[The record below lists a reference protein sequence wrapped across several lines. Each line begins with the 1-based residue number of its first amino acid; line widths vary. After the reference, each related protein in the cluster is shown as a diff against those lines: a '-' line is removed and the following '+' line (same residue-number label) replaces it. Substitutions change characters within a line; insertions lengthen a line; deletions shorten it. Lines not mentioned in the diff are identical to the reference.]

1 MQPMSLPDAICD
13 AVHARLESLSRL
25 GDPLEA
31 LNERIPWETFRPV
44 LEPVHQ
50 KPRTS
55 NAGRKPI
62 DVVLMFKM
70 LVLQSLYN
78 LADEQLEYQIRDRLS
93 FMRFLGLS
101 LADRVP
107 DRTTIWLFR
116 ERLKELGLMKPL
128 FDQFGDYLAA
138 SGYQARSGQI
148 IGASIVRVPIQRN
161 SRDENAR
168 IKAGEVP
175 ENWSDAKREQKD
187 VDARWTEKHGKQ
199 YYGYKN
205 HIDVDAEHTFVRTYE
220 VTPANV
226 HDSQVFDAVIDPDN
240 ADPDVWADSA
250 YRSEDTEVVLEAAG
264 YASHIHEKGQ
274 KDRPLTDAQKQRNR
288 ERSRVRCRVE
298 HVFGF
303 QQNSM
308 GGKLIRTIGLARAQV
323 KIGLMNLTYNLMRYL
338 QLSRRGTSMPAAA

>member
-50 KPRTS
+50 KPRKS

-62 DVVLMFKM
+62 DVVLMFKV

-101 LADRVP
+101 VADRVP
-107 DRTTIWLFR
+107 DGTTVWLFR

-128 FDQFGDYLAA
+128 LDPFGDELEA

-148 IGASIVRVPIQRN
+148 IDASIVRVPIQRN
-161 SRDENAR
+161 SRDENAQ

-175 ENWSDAKREQKD
+175 EDWSDAKREQKD
-187 VDARWTEKHGKQ
+187 GDARWTEKHGKQ

-205 HIDVDAEHTFVRTYE
+205 HIDVDAEHKFVRTYE

-250 YRSEDTEVVLEAAG
+250 YRSEDTEAVLEEAE
-264 YASHIHEKGQ
+264 YVSHIHEKGQ
-274 KDRPLTDAQKQRNR
+274 KDRPLTEAQKQRNR
-288 ERSRVRCRVE
+288 ERSRVCCRVE

-303 QQNSM
+303 QHNSM

-338 QLSRRGTSMPAAA
+338 QLSRRGANVPAAA

>member
-1 MQPMSLPDAICD
+1 MEPMSLPEAI
-13 AVHARLESLSRL
+13 HARLESLSRL

-31 LNERIPWETFRPV
+31 LNERIPWEVFRPV

-55 NAGRKPI
+55 NAGRKPF
-62 DVVLMFKM
+62 DLVLMFKV

-78 LADEQLEYQIRDRLS
+78 LADERLEYQIRDRLS

-101 LADRVP
+101 LLDRVP
-107 DRTTIWLFR
+107 DGTTVWLFR

-128 FDQFGDYLAA
+128 FDQFGDHLEA

-148 IGASIVRVPIQRN
+148 VDASIVRVPIQRN
-161 SRDENAR
+161 SREENVR

-175 ENWSDAKREQKD
+175 EDWSEAKQEQKD

-205 HIDVDAEHTFVRTYE
+205 HIDVDAEHKLVRSYE

-226 HDSQVFDAVIDPDN
+226 HDSQAFDAVIDPDN
-240 ADPDVWADSA
+240 ADPEVWADSA
-250 YRSEDTEVVLEAAG
+250 YRSEETERVLEDAE
-264 YASHIHEKGQ
+264 YVSHIHEKGQ
-274 KDRPLTDAQKQRNR
+274 KDRPLTEAQKHHNR

-308 GGKLIRTIGLARAQV
+308 GGKLIRTIGLARATV
-323 KIGLMNLTYNLMRYL
+323 KIGLMNLTYNLMRSL
-338 QLSRRGTSMPAAA
+338 QLSRRGTSVPAAA

>member
-1 MQPMSLPDAICD
+1 MQSMSLPDAIR
-13 AVHARLESLSRL
+13 ARLESLSRL

-44 LEPVHQ
+44 LEAVRQ
-50 KPRTS
+50 KPRKS
-55 NAGRKPI
+55 NAGRKPF

-78 LADEQLEYQIRDRLS
+78 LADEQVEYQVRDRLS
-93 FMRFLGLS
+93 FMRFLGLDVMS
-101 LADRVP
+101 RIP
-107 DRTTIWLFR
+107 DGTSVWLFR
-116 ERLKELGLMKPL
+116 ERLKALGLMNPL
-128 FDQFGDYLAA
+128 FDQFGDFLTA

-148 IGASIVRVPIQRN
+148 IDASIVRVPIQRN
-161 SRDENAR
+161 SREENAR

-175 ENWSDAKREQKD
+175 EDWSEAKCEQKD
-187 VDARWTEKHGKQ
+187 VEARWTEKHGKQ

-205 HIDVDAEHTFVRTYE
+205 HIDVDAEHKLVRTYE

-240 ADPDVWADSA
+240 ADPGVWADSA
-250 YRSEDTEVVLEAAG
+250 YRSEETEAVLKQAG
-264 YASHIHEKGQ
+264 YVSHIHEKGQ
-274 KDRPLTDAQKQRNR
+274 KDRPLTEAQQQRNR
-288 ERSRVRCRVE
+288 ARSRVRCRVE

-308 GGKLIRTIGLARAQV
+308 GGKQLRTIGLARAMA

-338 QLSRRGTSMPAAA
+338 QLSRRGTSVPAAA

>member
-1 MQPMSLPDAICD
+1 MQPLSSSDAI
-13 AVHARLESLSRL
+13 HARLESLSRL

-31 LNERIPWETFRPV
+31 LNERIPWELFRPV
-44 LEPVHQ
+44 LEPVRQ
-50 KPRTS
+50 KPRKS
-55 NAGRKPI
+55 NAGRKPF
-62 DVVLMFKM
+62 DLVLMFKV

-78 LADEQLEYQIRDRLS
+78 LADERLEYQMRDRLS

-101 LADRVP
+101 LMSRIP
-107 DRTTIWLFR
+107 DGTSVWLFR
-116 ERLKELGLMKPL
+116 ERLKELGLMRPL

-148 IGASIVRVPIQRN
+148 IDASIVRVPIQRN
-161 SRDENAR
+161 SREENTR
-168 IKAGEVP
+168 IKAGAVP
-175 ENWSDAKREQKD
+175 EDWSEAKREQKD

-205 HIDVDAEHTFVRTYE
+205 HIDVDAEHNFVRTYE

-240 ADPDVWADSA
+240 ADPEVWADSA
-250 YRSEDTEVVLEAAG
+250 YQSEETETVLEDAE
-264 YASHIHEKGQ
+264 YVSHIHEKGQ
-274 KDRPLTDAQKQRNR
+274 KDRPLTEVQKQRNR

-308 GGKLIRTIGLARAQV
+308 GGKLIRTIGLARAMV
-323 KIGLMNLTYNLMRYL
+323 KIGLMNLTYNLMRFL
-338 QLSRRGTSMPAAA
+338 QRSRRRGTSVPAAA